1 MLNSFKSNNRKFLT
15 DGTKWELI
23 INDSKIVINPDE
35 SDYNIHSEEHY
46 PTTQYLEERTNL
58 LNLLEP
64 NETSSFKYME
74 DWDYFYYLN
83 LKNENSSYI
92 ALPKEGTGIV
102 IGKLSEIDLSNN
114 LTDLQVGL
122 YQSKLSDIKDYLL
135 TKKYL

>member
-23 INDSKIVINPDE
+23 VNDSKIVINPDE
-35 SDYNIHSEEHY
+35 GDYNIRPEEHY

-83 LKNENSSYI
+83 LKKENSSYI
-92 ALPKEGTGIV
+92 ALPKEGMGV
-102 IGKLSEIDLSNN
+102 VLGKLSELDLPNK
-114 LTDLQVGL
+114 LEDLQMGL
-122 YQSKLSDIKDYLL
+122 YQSKLSEIKEQLL